1 MTDDV
6 ARDEGADDEVPSA
19 PRLPRR
25 EATARQA
32 LMAIALVFVIGVAL
46 GFVLAKTF

>member
-1 MTDDV
+1 MTD
-6 ARDEGADDEVPSA
+6 EVEQDALPSA

-32 LMAIALVFVIGVAL
+32 LMAIALVFLIGVAL
-46 GFVLAKTF
+46 GFVLAKGL